1 MIKQQTYRQK
11 NKKEAYTM
19 KAANG
24 FCRVIVFT
32 LFLLLSAAF
41 LGHHEGPIRLFTAG
55 QNPVI
60 AEASEIKITT
70 ANLNMR
76 TGPGTGYAVIT
87 VIPKG
92 SQVTVNGYSGDWA
105 KVTYSGKNG
114 YAHSSY
120 LKNESSTVRYTTA
133 NLNMRTGPGTSYAV
147 ILVIPKGAEVTVTDT
162 SSTWYKVSY
171 GGKSGYASS
180 SYLTA
185 TAPSSSELPVRYTT
199 EDLNLRT
206 GPGTSYS
213 IILTMPK
220 GSKVSVLDTKY
231 AWPKVRYG
239 AREGYA
245 SPSYLSTTPP
255 GTSATG
261 APAVA
266 IRKGNVSS
274 STKRIALTFDDYG
287 SAAQIR
293 SILSSLKSYGA
304 KATFFPNGDFVKNN
318 PSLIR
323 EITAGGHSVESH
335 TYAHK
340 DLTTLSDAQVRE
352 QIRLAKNAIY
362 SVTGKYPSMV
372 RPPYGAYDTRTRTI
386 AGEEG
391 VRYFV
396 LWSVDTSDWAR
407 VRDGVTITTDYV
419 INTAVNNASQNGII
433 LMHMHSD
440 KTVSGLPTILKR
452 LRDAGY
458 QFVTVNEMVN

>member
-1 MIKQQTYRQK
+1 
-11 NKKEAYTM
+11 M

-41 LGHHEGPIRLFTAG
+41 SGHHEGPIRLFSAG
-55 QNPVI
+55 QNTVI

-133 NLNMRTGPGTSYAV
+133 NLN
-147 ILVIPKGAEVTVTDT
+147 
-162 SSTWYKVSY
+162 
-171 GGKSGYASS
+171 
-180 SYLTA
+180 
-185 TAPSSSELPVRYTT
+185 
-199 EDLNLRT
+199 LRT

-220 GSKVSVLDTKY
+220 GSKVYVLDTKY
-231 AWPKVRYG
+231 AWPKVRYTD
-239 AREGYA
+239 REGYA

-274 STKRIALTFDDYG
+274 FTKRIALTFDDYG

-386 AGEEG
+386 AGKEG

-396 LWSVDTSDWAR
+396 LWSVDTSDWAT
-407 VRDGVTITTDYV
+407 VRDGVSITTDYV
-419 INTAVNNASQNGII
+419 INTAVNNASQNRII